1 MGVFRVAFLF
11 FVCFFSVRRR
21 LIFDFG
27 SFWFFCL
34 KRQQRTS
41 AAPSASASAPI
52 CSTSS
57 APSWPPSSTFG
68 AWSPALAT
76 PPPALATSPASAPSL
91 PDVWTHRRFGFHS
104 YFSIFFSYFF
114 AQFFPDFP
122 RPPPLFAILVSPK
135 RAEAKKKTNDGSTN
149 AEPVLQWRYNAA
161 DSIGATAKRGD
172 TMIFL
177 SGPNFD
183 RFPCGP
189 APFLPF

>member
-11 FVCFFSVRRR
+11 FVCLFFSVRRR
-21 LIFDFG
+21 LIFNFD

-104 YFSIFFSYFF
+104 YFSIFFLIFLPN
-114 AQFFPDFP
+114 FFPIFP
-122 RPPPLFAILVSPK
+122 APLPFSPFWSRQK
-135 RAEAKKKTNDGSTN
+135 EQKQKKKQTMGRPMPS
-149 AEPVLQWRYNAA
+149 PFC
-161 DSIGATAKRGD
+161 SGATTRP
-172 TMIFL
+172 TRL
-177 SGPNFD
+177 
-183 RFPCGP
+183 
-189 APFLPF
+189 APPQKGATL